1 MDTAAFT
8 PCAEVEELVMGIKRL
23 SVGNE
28 FFENKAL
35 YDHVEDLIEK
45 HLIRESDTSADLAP
59 LNSAYLISQ
68 GIPVEA
74 SNPDES
80 GFWCGIVSVGS
91 AYKIYF
97 KYTGQQACGV

>member
-35 YDHVEDLIEK
+35 YDHVEDLIE
-45 HLIRESDTSADLAP
+45 ST
-59 LNSAYLISQ
+59 
-68 GIPVEA
+68 
-74 SNPDES
+74 
-80 GFWCGIVSVGS
+80 
-91 AYKIYF
+91 
-97 KYTGQQACGV
+97 